1 MSAERAGADAAG
13 LDDPRHLSGLD
24 LPYRTPELPG
34 IGGRLK
40 ADPRDFR
47 VTEIPAYAPTGTG
60 PHLYVNLSRA
70 GYDTP
75 DIARRLARSLGTA
88 PADVGY
94 AGLKDKESYATQT
107 FSVRIPEDAS
117 GAPDA
122 QRAALEAALPVQVH
136 WVSRHR
142 NRLKPGHLRGN
153 AFEILIRDPAL
164 PVAQA
169 ATGAARIGARLAAIG
184 MANFFGPQRFGR
196 AGHNVRQG
204 WRMLRAE
211 FREPR
216 AWLRKLYLSAYQ
228 SYLCNQYLARRQR
241 AGYLDR
247 MVAGDVARK
256 RATGGMFLVT
266 DPERDTERLQAGEIS
281 FTAPMFGHKMWQPE
295 GEAGRW
301 EAGLAA
307 EAAVTAQDW
316 RRQRVKGTRRT
327 GRLWMTEVEI
337 TETAVG
343 VRCAF
348 SLPKGSYA
356 TTLLRE
362 IMKNDG

>member
-1 MSAERAGADAAG
+1 MSAARAEAEAAWPDDPRPLAG
-13 LDDPRHLSGLD
+13 LDV
-24 LPYRTPELPG
+24 PYRTPELPG

-40 ADPRDFR
+40 ECPRDFR
-47 VTEIPAYAPTGTG
+47 VTEIPAYEPTGVG

-70 GYDTP
+70 GYATP
-75 DIARRLARSLGTA
+75 DIARQLARSLGTA
-88 PADVGY
+88 PAAVGY
-94 AGLKDKESYATQT
+94 AGLKDKEAYATQT
-107 FSVRIPEDAS
+107 FSVLLPEDAS
-117 GAPDA
+117 GASAA
-122 QRAALEAALPVQVH
+122 QPAALEAALPAQVH

-164 PVAQA
+164 PAAQA
-169 ATGAARIGARLAAIG
+169 AAVAARIGARLAAIG

-204 WRMLRAE
+204 WRLLRAE
-211 FREPR
+211 LREPR
-216 AWLRKLYLSAYQ
+216 AWLRRLYLSAYQ

-241 AGYLDR
+241 AGFLDR

-266 DPERDTERLQAGEIS
+266 DPERETERLQAGEIS
-281 FTAPMFGHKMWQPE
+281 FTAPMFGHRMWQPE
-295 GEAGRW
+295 GEAGKW

-307 EAAVTAQDW
+307 EAALTAQDW

-327 GRLWMTEVEI
+327 GRLWMADLEI
-337 TETAVG
+337 TGTEAG

-348 SLPKGSYA
+348 VLPKGSYA

>member
-1 MSAERAGADAAG
+1 MSAARAEAEAAWPDA
-13 LDDPRHLSGLD
+13 PRHLAGLD

-40 ADPRDFR
+40 ACPRDFR
-47 VTEIPAYAPTGTG
+47 VTEIPAYDPIGAG

-70 GYDTP
+70 GYATP

-88 PADVGY
+88 PAAVGY
-94 AGLKDKESYATQT
+94 AGLKDKEAYATQT
-107 FSVRIPEDAS
+107 FSVLLPEDAS

-153 AFEILIRDPAL
+153 AFEILIREPAL
-164 PVAQA
+164 PAAQA
-169 ATGAARIGARLAAIG
+169 AAVAARIGARLAARG

-204 WRMLRAE
+204 WRLLRAE
-211 FREPR
+211 LREPR
-216 AWLRKLYLSAYQ
+216 PWLRRLYLSAYQ

-241 AGYLDR
+241 AGFLDR

-266 DPERDTERLQAGEIS
+266 DPERETERLQAGEIS
-281 FTAPMFGHKMWQPE
+281 FTAPMFGHRMWPSE
-295 GEAGRW
+295 GAAGQW

-307 EAAVTAQDW
+307 EAALTAQDW

-327 GRLWMTEVEI
+327 GRLWMADLEI
-337 TETAVG
+337 TGTEAG

-348 SLPKGSYA
+348 ALPKGSYA
-356 TTLLRE
+356 TTFLRE